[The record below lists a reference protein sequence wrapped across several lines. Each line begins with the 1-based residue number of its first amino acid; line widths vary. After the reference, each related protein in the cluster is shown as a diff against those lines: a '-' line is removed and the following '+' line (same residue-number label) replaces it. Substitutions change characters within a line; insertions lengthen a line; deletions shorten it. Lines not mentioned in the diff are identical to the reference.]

1 MKNILK
7 MTKKPHF
14 MSIFPIIPIIPKVP
28 KIPPGNPGWIAKR
41 GFLSKGI
48 ILTNPGWQIK
58 VHQRVSTG

>member
-1 MKNILK
+1 
-7 MTKKPHF
+7 

-48 ILTNPGWQIK
+48 ILTNPEKNIAFCIRFTEQLARSKGTEQIIA
-58 VHQRVSTG
+58 G